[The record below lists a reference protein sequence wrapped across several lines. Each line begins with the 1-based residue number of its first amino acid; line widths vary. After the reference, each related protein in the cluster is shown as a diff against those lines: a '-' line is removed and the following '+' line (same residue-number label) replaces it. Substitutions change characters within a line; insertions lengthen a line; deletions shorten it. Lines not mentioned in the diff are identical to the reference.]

1 MCYIYSFI
9 SLLFLSTAERQTI
22 CTLPI
27 IKMDFFFKLA
37 CKVYLKK
44 AKRKCCYI
52 PKSKN
57 WTRKKKHRTT
67 ETVWK
72 GCSAQTV
79 SPKLQLEQLSWW
91 LETTVMFKLAAG
103 KVLSA
108 SAYLNSVSIT
118 TGKEP
123 CTCFKKQKI
132 YFHIYQQFLPCES
145 YKRSLKPLSS
155 SGRD

>member
-1 MCYIYSFI
+1 MLHLFFHFSFI
-9 SLLFLSTAERQTI
+9 PFNCRETNNLYSSHHKDGFFFLSLLVKFIWKRQKENAAI
-22 CTLPI
+22 
-27 IKMDFFFKLA
+27 FQ
-37 CKVYLKK
+37 K
-44 AKRKCCYI
+44 ARTEPGRK
-52 PKSKN
+52 N
-57 WTRKKKHRTT
+57 RTT